1 MFKTKEYEKAIEILN
16 KISLKNGVVKK
27 QTES

>member
-16 KISLKNGVVKK
+16 RISLKNGVVKK

>member
-16 KISLKNGVVKK
+16 RISLTNGVVSKST
-27 QTES
+27 QA